1 MAAVRHLGFF
11 KLKFLAAAHCRDT
24 FCIIVPNFVELGHAV
39 TDMSQLL
46 RFLVKRD
53 NSLDDSANVS

>member
-11 KLKFLAAAHCRDT
+11 KLKFLAAAHSRDT

-46 RFLVKRD
+46 RFF
-53 NSLDDSANVS
+53 SET